1 MSEESGKVIM
11 VVDDT
16 EDILWTVKQI
26 LKSENYGVIEAGGGL
41 ECLRKL
47 YDEKKKPDLILLDIM
62 MEPMDGWVTLKTI
75 KNDVKLKDIPVS
87 MLTALPPD
95 EDVVGI
101 KTISLIE
108 NYIVKPFT
116 KKELLEKVGDVFVQ
130 KDLTEQEVKIL
141 IDKSIPKVAEEYE
154 HLVTEMTRRARIV
167 ESMEKSKTISLSSGK
182 SADEVIRAQ
191 KEMIQVMKKRVDL
204 IKEKYGV

>member
-1 MSEESGKVIM
+1 MSEEPSKVVM

-26 LKSENYGVIEAGGGL
+26 LKSENYGIIEASGGL
-41 ECLRKL
+41 ECLQKL
-47 YDEKKKPDLILLDIM
+47 YDTKKKPDLVLLDIM

-75 KNDVKLKDIPVS
+75 KNDNKLKDIPVS

-95 EDVVGI
+95 EDVIGI
-101 KTISLIE
+101 KTIALIE

-116 KKELLEKVGDVFVQ
+116 KKELLEKVRDVFAQ
-130 KDLTEQEVKIL
+130 KDQTEQEVKVL

-167 ESMEKSKTISLSSGK
+167 ESMEKSKNISLASGK

-191 KEMIQVMKKRVDL
+191 KEMIKAMEKRVNL

>member
-1 MSEESGKVIM
+1 MSEEPSKVIM

-26 LKSENYGVIEAGGGL
+26 LKSENYGVMEAGGGL
-41 ECLRKL
+41 ECLQKL
-47 YDEKKKPDLILLDIM
+47 YDTRKKPDLVLLDIM

-75 KNDVKLKDIPVS
+75 KNDEKLKDIPVS

-116 KKELLEKVGDVFVQ
+116 KNELLEKVSDVFLQ
-130 KDLTEQEVKIL
+130 KDQTEKEVKVL
-141 IDKSIPKVAEEYE
+141 IDKSIPKVA
-154 HLVTEMTRRARIV
+154 
-167 ESMEKSKTISLSSGK
+167 
-182 SADEVIRAQ
+182 
-191 KEMIQVMKKRVDL
+191 
-204 IKEKYGV
+204 